1 MQQTMQKTTRRS
13 LIAAALTAPH
23 LPHLIAA
30 PTATDIRIVRIEPQF
45 EEFFYRTPYM
55 FGGRKVDRVTMLNVT
70 CEVEN
75 RRGQR
80 AQGFAAMSM
89 GNQWSFPSSKM
100 NYDQTL
106 AAMTRLGQRIGSLC
120 AAYKDYGHP
129 VDLNQA
135 LEPQWLAAAAEVSQ
149 PDPEPIPKLGTLVVG
164 SPFDAAISDAYGKL
178 NQRSSYAIYGRD
190 LMRYDLAHYLGD
202 KFRGESLQRYIGQKP
217 RPFVYLFH
225 SVGAADPLTPDEV
238 KTPLTDG
245 LPNSFEEWIA
255 YSGLERVKIKLNGGD
270 LQNDL
275 SRILAIDRIT
285 ARVQA
290 QRGIKE
296 WFYCLD
302 FNERCPNVQYLIEIL
317 RKVKETSPAGFER
330 IQYIEQP
337 TQRNLKADRENVMHE
352 AAKLRPVVID
362 ESLTDLETLL
372 LAREMGYTGIALK
385 ACKGQTQA
393 MMMAAAG
400 QKFGMFLCVQ
410 DLTCPGAA
418 LIHSVGIAGH
428 VPGVA
433 GVEANARQY
442 VPAASK
448 AWEAR
453 YPGLFQVRNGRLNSG
468 QLTGPGLSIRQ

>member
-1 MQQTMQKTTRRS
+1 MQNPTRRTLLQTS
-13 LIAAALTAPH
+13 LAAPYLMPH
-23 LPHLIAA
+23 LMAA
-30 PTATDIRIVRIEPQF
+30 PTPTDIRILHIQPQF
-45 EEFFYRTPYM
+45 EEFLYRTPYM

-70 CEVEN
+70 CEVES
-75 RRGQR
+75 RHGKR
-80 AQGFAAMSM
+80 AKGFASMSM
-89 GNQWSFPSSKM
+89 GNQWSFPSQKM
-100 NYDQTL
+100 SYDQTL
-106 AAMTRLGQRIGSLC
+106 QAMTRLAHRIGRITG
-120 AAYKDYGHP
+120 AHPDYGHP
-129 VDLNQA
+129 VDLNYA
-135 LEPQWLAAAAEVSQ
+135 LEPQWLAAAAEVSE
-149 PDPEPIPKLGTLVVG
+149 PDPEPIPKLCTLVAG

-178 NQRSSYAIYGRD
+178 HGRSSYAIYGRD
-190 LMRYDLAHYLGD
+190 LMRHDLGHYLG
-202 KFRGESLQRYIGQKP
+202 KEFKGETLQRYIGQKP

-225 SVGAADPLTPDEV
+225 SVGASDPLTASEV

-245 LPNSFEEWIA
+245 LPNTFEEWIT

-270 LQNDL
+270 LQADL
-275 SRILAIDRIT
+275 NRIISIDRIT
-285 ARVQA
+285 NHVQA
-290 QRGIKE
+290 KRGLKQ

-317 RKVKETSPAGFER
+317 RKLKEATPSGFER

-337 TQRNLKADRENVMHE
+337 TQRNLKADRANVMHE

-393 MMMAAAG
+393 MLMAAAG

-418 LIHSVGIAGH
+418 LVHSVGIAGH

-442 VPAASK
+442 VPTASQ
-448 AWEAR
+448 AWEAK

-468 QLTGPGLSIRQ
+468 QLTGPGLSIRT

>member
-1 MQQTMQKTTRRS
+1 
-13 LIAAALTAPH
+13 
-23 LPHLIAA
+23 
-30 PTATDIRIVRIEPQF
+30 
-45 EEFFYRTPYM
+45 M
-55 FGGRKVDRVTMLNVT
+55 FGGRQVDRVTMLNVA
-70 CEVEN
+70 CEVED
-75 RRGQR
+75 RRGRR
-80 AQGFAAMSM
+80 AQGFAAMSL
-89 GNQWSFPSSKM
+89 GNQWSFPSAKM

-106 AAMTRLGQRIGSLC
+106 AAMTRLAKRIADLTR
-120 AAYKDYGHP
+120 AHRDYGHP
-129 VDLNQA
+129 VDLNYA
-135 LEPQWLAAAAEVSQ
+135 LEPQWLAAAAEVSRT
-149 PDPEPIPKLGTLVVG
+149 DAEPIPKLCTLVTG

-178 NQRSSYAIYGRD
+178 HRRSSYAIYDRD
-190 LMRYDLAHYLGD
+190 LLPRDLSHYLGA
-202 KFRGESLQRYIGQKP
+202 KFQGEHLQRYIGRKP

-225 SVGAADPLTPDEV
+225 SVGAADPLTAAEV
-238 KTPLTDG
+238 KAPKNDG
-245 LPNSFEEWIA
+245 LPDAFEQWISF
-255 YSGLERVKIKLNGGD
+255 SGLERVKIKLNGGD

-275 SRILAIDRIT
+275 NRILAIDRIT
-285 ARVQA
+285 TQVQA
-290 QRGIKE
+290 QRGLRE

-317 RKVKETSPAGFER
+317 RKLKEATPAGFAR

-442 VPAASK
+442 VPAANQS
-448 AWEAR
+448 WEAR

-468 QLTGPGLSIRQ
+468 QLTGPGLSIRR

>member
-1 MQQTMQKTTRRS
+1 MPHPTRRQ
-13 LIAAALTAPH
+13 LLAAPFLAAP
-23 LPHLIAA
+23 LIAA
-30 PTATDIRIVRIEPQF
+30 PLATDVRVVSIEPQF

-55 FGGRKVDRVTMLNVT
+55 FGGRKVDRVTMLNVR
-70 CEVEN
+70 CEVED
-75 RRGQR
+75 RRGRR
-80 AQGFAAMSM
+80 AQGFAAMSL

-106 AAMTRLGQRIGSLC
+106 GAMVRLGKRIGEITG
-120 AAYKDYGHP
+120 AHKDFGHP
-129 VDLNQA
+129 VDLNYA
-135 LEPQWLAAAAEVSQ
+135 LEPQWLAAAAEVGR
-149 PDPEPIPKLGTLVVG
+149 PDPEPIPKLCTLVTA

-178 NQRSSYAIYGRD
+178 HHRSSYAIYGRD
-190 LMRYDLAHYLGD
+190 LMRFDLAHYLGD
-202 KFRGESLQRYIGQKP
+202 KFKGEELQRYIGRKP

-225 SVGAADPLTPDEV
+225 SVGASDPLTTAEV
-238 KTPLTDG
+238 TRPLNDG
-245 LPNSFEEWIA
+245 LPNAFEEWIPF
-255 YSGLERVKIKLNGGD
+255 SGLERVKIKLNGGD

-275 SRILAIDRIT
+275 TRILAIDKIT
-285 ARVQA
+285 TQA
-290 QRGIKE
+290 QAKRGLKE

-317 RKVKETSPAGFER
+317 RKLKEATPAGFAR

-442 VPAASK
+442 VPAASQ

-468 QLTGPGLSIRQ
+468 QLTGFGLSIRA

>member
-1 MQQTMQKTTRRS
+1 MPQFTRRALLSSS
-13 LIAAALTAPH
+13 LAAPH
-23 LPHLIAA
+23 LLAA
-30 PTATDIRIVRIEPQF
+30 PNPTDIRILSLQPTF
-45 EEFFYRTPYM
+45 EDFFYRTPYM

-70 CEVEN
+70 CEVESRN
-75 RRGQR
+75 GKR
-80 AQGFAAMSM
+80 AKGFAAMSL
-89 GNQWSFPSSKM
+89 GNQWAFPSQKM
-100 NYDQTL
+100 NYDDTL
-106 AAMTRLGQRIGSLC
+106 GAMKRLALRIGEITR
-120 AAYKDYGHP
+120 AYKDYGHP
-129 VDLNQA
+129 VDLNHA
-135 LEPQWLAAAAEVSQ
+135 LEPQWLTAAAQVSLK
-149 PDPEPIPKLGTLVVG
+149 DPEPIPKLCTLVVG
-164 SPFDAAISDAYGKL
+164 SPFDAALSDAFGNL
-178 NQRSSYAIYGRD
+178 HGRSSYAIYGRD
-190 LMRYDLAHYLGD
+190 LMRYDLGHYLGD
-202 KFRGESLQRYIGQKP
+202 KFKGEDLQRYIGKKP

-225 SVGAADPLTPDEV
+225 SVGASDPLTKAEV
-238 KTPLTDG
+238 KTPLNDG
-245 LPNSFEEWIA
+245 LPNAFEEWIG
-255 YSGLERVKIKLNGGD
+255 YSGLERIKIKLNGGD

-275 SRILAIDRIT
+275 SRILNIDRIAT
-285 ARVQA
+285 QIQA
-290 QRGIKE
+290 KRNLKQ

-317 RKVKETSPAGFER
+317 RKVKEATPAGFER

-372 LAREMGYTGIALK
+372 LAREIGYTGIALK

-393 MMMAAAG
+393 MLMAAAG

-442 VPAASK
+442 VPSASK
-448 AWEAR
+448 AWEPR
-453 YPGLFQVRNGRLNSG
+453 YPGLFNVRNGRLNSG
-468 QLTGPGLSIRQ
+468 QLTGPGLSIRP